1 MYGGDTYVNV
11 HIHKIYIKRLCM
23 VVQLC
28 VCHDSIMCGARL
40 NHMCDVTHSCVWRD
54 LFTCV
59 TWLINTCDMTHSY
72 VWHDSLILVPWLIR
86 ICDMTHSYVW
96 RDSFIYMSDVA
107 WMHAA
112 CHPQIDLYDF
122 WCMRLDSCTCVTW
135 LFDVWNVTFL
145 CVCVCGRRPSSRPLR
160 FFQCSLPSCKYS
172 DRKRRGRGG
181 GGVTGTGGC
190 VENQQ
195 ECWFLKENSARMC
208 CSMLQHVAVC
218 CYVFLCVADWEI
230 FMSVG
235 FWIKSQWE
243 CGAVCLSVS

>member
-1 MYGGDTYVNV
+1 MVLDPIPQPLPV
-11 HIHKIYIKRLCM
+11 HFFGSRPQPPPSPSNRPLRFWM
-23 VVQLC
+23 
-28 VCHDSIMCGARL
+28 
-40 NHMCDVTHSCVWRD
+40 
-54 LFTCV
+54 FT
-59 TWLINTCDMTHSY
+59 TWLMH
-72 VWHDSLILVPWLIR
+72 
-86 ICDMTHSYVW
+86 
-96 RDSFIYMSDVA
+96 MSDVTRS
-107 WMHAA
+107 
-112 CHPQIDLYDF
+112 F
-122 WCMRLDSCTCVTW
+122 
-135 LFDVWNVTFL
+135 WNVTFL

-160 FFQCSLPSCKYS
+160 FFQCSLPSCKHS